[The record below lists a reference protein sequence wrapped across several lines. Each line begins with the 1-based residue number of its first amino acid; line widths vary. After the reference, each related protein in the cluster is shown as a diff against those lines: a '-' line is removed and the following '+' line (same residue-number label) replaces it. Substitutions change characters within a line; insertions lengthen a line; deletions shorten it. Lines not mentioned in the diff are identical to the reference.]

1 MSDPILRQFVGNKRK
16 VQAKGGLHHIRGNR
30 APYFS
35 LTMASWEPDQY
46 GRLQEDCSGAAH
58 EELVKLWPELKPLA
72 DLHLSDIDG
81 VPSHGCAN
89 GWYWLVGA
97 TPAFHRMEEYHG
109 GQHNRDWKTRD
120 NACTQDEVAR
130 SFRIFCEHVR
140 ITPEET
146 QALQADLINVYMGVD
161 AYTKVY
167 DPRKARDVVKPAFL
181 EWAEAQKPRWKREA
195 DKCRADLGLVIYG
208 DKYTEAGDK

>member
-16 VQAKGGLHHIRGNR
+16 VQAKGGLHYFRGNR
-30 APYFS
+30 KPYFS
-35 LTMASWEPDQY
+35 LTMASWEVH
-46 GRLQEDCSGAAH
+46 RSVWQEDTFGAAH
-58 EELVKLWPELKPLA
+58 EELVELWPELKPLA

-97 TPAFHRMEEYHG
+97 TPAFHRMAEYHG

-120 NACTQDEVAR
+120 NACSQEEVDR

-140 ITPEET
+140 IPPED
-146 QALQADLINVYMGVD
+146 ARSLQADLIKVWVGVD
-161 AYTKVY
+161 AYTRVWDAK
-167 DPRKARDVVKPAFL
+167 KARDAVKPAFL

-195 DKCRADLGLVIYG
+195 GKCRADLGLVIYG
-208 DKYTEAGDK
+208 DKYTEEVAA